1 MIIEE
6 ENYLQHY
13 GILRRSGRY
22 PWGSSGWGEG
32 DDNPAY
38 PWSGAP
44 TVAQRSKGF
53 LDYTQDLRN
62 QGVSD
67 KDIAAGVGM
76 SEKELRATRTNAKNE
91 YKASQIAQAQ
101 RLKDK
106 GTSIAEISR
115 RMEIPE
121 PTVRS
126 YLKPGADD
134 RIQNIRAIRE
144 ELKKNVDE
152 KRYLDIGTGVE
163 TQLGVSRE
171 KLDAAI
177 VALKDLGY
185 VTNVV
190 PQPQLTGKHD
200 TKVMV
205 LSPKGVTQKEAFEN
219 RLEIKQINDYS
230 KDGGRTFLG
239 IYPPLSIDSKR
250 VQIAYDEDGGSK
262 NDGVVYVR
270 EGKEDISLG
279 GNRYGQVRILVDG
292 THYIKGMAIYKDDM
306 PDGVDLLFN
315 TNKSKSELAKSLG
328 KSEGEISVVDALKK
342 VKRDEQTGEI
352 DPDNPFGTMIS
363 RQITKKVGGEE
374 KLTSA
379 MNLVNNEGDWVKWR
393 DSLAPQMLSKQNPK
407 LAQQQLDVLY
417 ERQEKEFDEIKE
429 LTNPLVKKKLLETFS
444 DSTDSKAVDMKAA
457 KLPRQSWQVILPV
470 DSLKDNEVYAP
481 NYKNG
486 ERVALIRYPHG
497 GTFEIPDLVVNN
509 NNREGKKLLGPEVRD
524 AIGINHKVAARLSGA
539 DFDGDTV
546 LVIPNDKGQI
556 KISPALEGLKDFDPI
571 REYPKYDGM
580 KVISKGYQQNLMGQV
595 SNLITDMTL
604 RGASSEKI
612 ARAVRHSMVIIDAE
626 KHELNWKESE
636 RVNGIKA
643 LKAEFQREYSSTG
656 SSGAGTLISRAGAED
671 RKPKLK
677 LRLQSEGGPIDPKTG
692 KLVWVPSGET
702 TTAKDGTKILKQEKR
717 ARLARTDDAFT
728 LIDGTGTRVERIYAT
743 HANRMKDL
751 ANRARLEYLKTPTP
765 KVQPSPATKVTYAK
779 EIASLDSKLAL
790 IKMDRPK
797 ERHAQAIGTAQ
808 YAARVQANPSMDK
821 QTRIK
826 IKTQA
831 IMEARERVGL
841 PKRQFEITP
850 KEWEAIQAGAITNN
864 KLSQILNKADM
875 DQVKQYA
882 TPRKEYLMT
891 DTTTSRAQQM
901 LSSGYTREEVAQH
914 LGVSI
919 STLDRALYS

>member
-1 MIIEE
+1 MIIDE

-22 PWGSSGWGEG
+22 PWGSSGWGKG
-32 DDNPAY
+32 DDNPAF

-53 LDYTQDLRN
+53 LDYVQEMRN
-62 QGVSD
+62 KGLSD
-67 KDIAAGVGM
+67 KEIAAGVGM
-76 SEKELRATRTNAKNE
+76 SEKELRSTRTNAKNE
-91 YKASQIAQAQ
+91 FKASQIAQVQ

-115 RMEIPE
+115 RMEMPE

-134 RIQNIRAIRE
+134 RIQNLRAIRDIV
-144 ELKKNVDE
+144 KKAVDE
-152 KRYLDIGTGVE
+152 KRYVDIGSGVE

-171 KLDAAI
+171 KLEAAI

-190 PQPQLTGKHD
+190 PQPQLTGKHNTD
-200 TKVMV
+200 VMV
-205 LSPKGVTQKEAFEN
+205 MSPKGVSQHEAFTH
-219 RLEIKQINDYS
+219 RLEIQQINDYS

-239 IYPPLSIDSKR
+239 IYEPLSISSKR
-250 VQIAYDEDGGSK
+250 VQIAWDEDGGSK

-270 EGKEDISLG
+270 EGVEDISLG
-279 GNRYGQVRILVDG
+279 GNRYGQVRILIDG
-292 THYIKGMAIYKDDM
+292 THFIKGMAIYKDDM
-306 PDGVDLLFN
+306 PPGVDLVFN
-315 TNKSKSELAKSLG
+315 TNKSREKIKSEKG
-328 KSEGEISVVDALKK
+328 KVSVIDALKE
-342 VKRDEQTGEI
+342 VKRDEETGEI

-363 RQITKKVGGEE
+363 RQITKNVNGEE

-379 MNLVNNEGDWVKWR
+379 MNIVNNEGDWVKWR
-393 DSLAPQMLSKQNPK
+393 DSLAPQMLSKQSPK
-407 LAQQQLDVLY
+407 LAQKQLDVLY
-417 ERQEKEFDEIKE
+417 EKQKEEFDEIKN
-429 LTNPLVKKKLLETFS
+429 LTNPLVKKKLLQTFS
-444 DSTDSKAVDMKAA
+444 DATDSKAVDMKAA

-486 ERVALIRYPHG
+486 ERVALVRYPHG

-524 AIGINHKVAARLSGA
+524 AIGINHKVANRLSGA

-546 LVIPNDKGQI
+546 LVIPNDKGSI

-571 REYPKYDGM
+571 RSYPKYEGM
-580 KVISKGYQQNLMGQV
+580 TKITKSYQQRMMGEV

-604 RGASSEKI
+604 RGASSDKI
-612 ARAVRHSMVIIDAE
+612 ARAVRHSMVVIDAE

-636 RVNGIKA
+636 RANGIQA
-643 LKAEFQREYSSTG
+643 LKAEFQREYSPSG
-656 SSGAGTLISRAGAED
+656 SGGAGTLISRAGAEV
-671 RKPKLK
+671 RGEKLK
-677 LRLQSEGGPIDPKTG
+677 LRLQPDGGPIDPKTG

-702 TTAKDGTKILKQEKR
+702 YKGKDGERVPKTEKR
-717 ARLARTDDAFT
+717 ARLARTDDAFE
-728 LIDGTGTRVERIYAT
+728 LIEGTGTRMERIYAT

-751 ANRARLEYLKTPTP
+751 ANAARLEFLKTPVP
-765 KVQPSPATKVTYAK
+765 KVKASPATKQAYAP
-779 EIASLDSKLAL
+779 EIASLDAKLAA
-790 IKMDRPK
+790 IKMNRPK
-797 ERHAQAIGTAQ
+797 ERHAQAIATAQ
-808 YAARVQANPSMDK
+808 YAAKKRANPSMDK
-821 QTRIK
+821 QTQIK

-831 IMEARERVGL
+831 VMEARERVGL
-841 PKRQFEITP
+841 PRRQFEIEP
-850 KEWEAIQAGAITNN
+850 KEWEAIQAGAISNS
-864 KLSQILNKADM
+864 KLSQILDKADM
-875 DQVKQYA
+875 EQVKQYA

-891 DTTTSRAQQM
+891 ATKTDRAQQM

-919 STLDRALYS
+919 STLDRALYDE